1 MISNPA
7 HAIPTLLVISDNTGD
22 AALVKQILDSE
33 FGKVFTST
41 HPEKAVEDFDRQR
54 PDVLVLAFNTLE
66 KSERYYLGLFRLS
79 GTAHLQPHRTI
90 ILCNK
95 HEGRRAYEL
104 CRGGLFDDYV
114 LFWPMT
120 HDALRLPMSVHL
132 ALREL
137 VLRDGGPTPAD
148 FAAQARRLA
157 ELETLLDQQMAQGVQ
172 HIEEVGHA
180 VEQAERG
187 IGAAMDEFS
196 RRLTQGELPEVVEV
210 RNTVGLAREIAYL
223 KEGEVRQ
230 HLHTVTE
237 SVQPLTQWADE
248 FQQAY
253 APHLESIR
261 TLNAMAER
269 IQPTVLVV
277 DDDEFQHKI
286 VSKILENE
294 NYHLMFAAGGV
305 EALSVLRKTR
315 PDLILMDVMMP
326 GMDGLEVMRQMQT
339 VPRLAGIPVIMIT
352 GKGEKNTVTESL
364 KAGAT
369 DFMVKPFARDTLLGK
384 VAKVLHGT

>member
-1 MISNPA
+1 MTKMST
-7 HAIPTLLVISDNTGD
+7 PTILVASDNTGD
-22 AALVKQILDSE
+22 AALVKKLLDDE

-41 HPEKAVEDFDRQR
+41 DPSKSVGDFVRDP
-54 PDVLVLAFNTLE
+54 PDVLVLAFDTLD
-66 KSERYYLGLFRLS
+66 KSQHYYLMLFRLCAA
-79 GTAHLQPHRTI
+79 AHLQTHRTV

-95 HEGRRAYEL
+95 DEIRRAYTL
-104 CRGGLFDDYV
+104 CRDGLFDDYI
-114 LFWPMT
+114 LFWPLV

-137 VLRDGGPTPAD
+137 AVLRDGGPTPAD

-172 HIEEVGHA
+172 HIEKAGHA

-187 IGAAMDEFS
+187 MGAAMDEFF
-196 RRLTQGELPEVVEV
+196 RRLTQGELTDMVEV
-210 RNTVGLAREIAYL
+210 MNAKGLAREIAHL

-230 HLHTVTE
+230 SLHAVAK
-237 SVQPLTQWADE
+237 SVQPLTQWAGE

-253 APHLESIR
+253 TPHLESIR
-261 TLNAMAER
+261 SLNAMAEHIR
-269 IQPTVLVV
+269 PTVLVV

-286 VSKILENE
+286 VSKMLEDG
-294 NYHLMFAAGGV
+294 NYHLVFAAGGV
-305 EALSVLRKTR
+305 EALSILRKTR

-326 GMDGLEVMRQMQT
+326 DMDGLEVVRQIKT
-339 VPRLAGIPVIMIT
+339 VPRLANIPVIMIT
-352 GKGEKNTVTESL
+352 GKGEKDVITESL
-364 KAGAT
+364 KVGAI

-384 VAKVLHGT
+384 VSKVLRGT

>member
-1 MISNPA
+1 MSAPA
-7 HAIPTLLVISDNTGD
+7 HATSTILVASDNTGD
-22 AALVKQILDSE
+22 AALVKQILDGE

-41 HPEKAVEDFDRQR
+41 NPDKAVEDFDRQR
-54 PDVLVLAFNTLE
+54 PDVLVLAFNALE
-66 KSERYYLGLFRLS
+66 KSERHYLGLFRLS
-79 GTAHLQPHRTI
+79 GTVHLQPHRTV

-104 CRGGLFDDYV
+104 CRDGLFDDYI

-120 HDALRLPMSVHL
+120 NDALRLPMSVHL

-137 VLRDGGPTPAD
+137 TVLRDGGPTPAD

-157 ELETLLDQQMAQGVQ
+157 ELETLLNQQMAQGAQ
-172 HIEEVGHA
+172 HIEEAGHA

-187 IGAAMDEFS
+187 IGAALDGFS
-196 RRLTQGELPEVVEV
+196 RRLTQGELPDVVEV
-210 RNTVGLAREIAYL
+210 RNAEGLAREIARL

-230 HLHTVTE
+230 RLHAVAE

-248 FQQAY
+248 FQQAC
-253 APHLESIR
+253 APHLESVR
-261 TLNAMAER
+261 SLNAMAER
-269 IQPTVLVV
+269 VRPTVLVV

-286 VSKILENE
+286 VSKILEDE
-294 NYHLMFAAGGV
+294 NYHLVFAAGGV

-326 GMDGLEVMRQMQT
+326 DMDGLEVMRQMKT
-339 VPRLAGIPVIMIT
+339 VPRLADIPVIMIT
-352 GKGEKNTVTESL
+352 GKSEKNIVTESL

-369 DFMVKPFARDTLLGK
+369 GFVVKPFARDTLLGK
-384 VAKVLHGT
+384 VAKVLRGT